1 MNENQFN
8 TYRFGINTE
17 VLWNGEWQKL
27 YEVWFEEGKIGLRET
42 GQLIDY
48 HEVQDIREA
57 KE

>member
-1 MNENQFN
+1 MREEQFN

-27 YEVWFEEGKIGLRET
+27 HEVWFEEGKVGLRET

-48 HEVQDIREA
+48 HEVQDIRESV
-57 KE
+57 